1 MIDVK
6 KLYFSYTDKPFV
18 ENVSFHVGKG
28 EIFGFLGPSGAGKS
42 TIQKVLTGLN
52 TKYKGSV
59 KVAGTEIRERTNRF
73 YENIGVDFEFST
85 CYEKFTARQNL
96 AYFASLYE
104 KQPRSIDELLHMVG
118 LENDGD
124 KKVGDFSKGM
134 RSRLNFIKALIHDP
148 DILFL
153 DEPTSGLD
161 PTNNRLMKDIILAE
175 KKRGKTVIITTH
187 NMFDATE
194 LCDQV
199 AFIVAGKVSALDSPH
214 NLIMSR
220 GAAKIQYTYYD
231 KGEKTGECLL
241 DRTTEDKLLKNLISE
256 NRLLSI
262 HSSEPTLNDIFV
274 DITGKKVLQVGA
286 GNIALRRTE
295 SLLRFGADVTVTA
308 SEIRMEFL
316 QLQQKYGRKRL
327 ELIRSPFMHGMTRGY
342 ELVLTATGDEKA
354 DLEVWEECKKHHIWV
369 NVASDQALCDFRFPA
384 LVEED
389 DIVAGINSCN
399 NDHGKV
405 REVSA
410 KIREILGT
418 VDYNNV
424 EE

>member
-18 ENVSFHVGKG
+18 ENVSFHVGRG

-42 TIQKVLTGLN
+42 TIQKILTGLN
-52 TKYKGSV
+52 TSYKGSV
-59 KVAGTEIRERTNRF
+59 KVAGTEIREHTNRF

-96 AYFASLYE
+96 TYFASLYE
-104 KQPRSIDELLHMVG
+104 KHPRSIDELLHMVG

-124 KKVGDFSKGM
+124 KKVADFSKGM
-134 RSRLNFIKALIHDP
+134 RSRLNFIKALVHDP

-161 PTNNRLMKDIILAE
+161 PTNSRLMKDIILAE
-175 KKRGKTVIITTH
+175 KKRGKTIIITTH

-220 GAAKIQYTYYD
+220 GATKIHYTYYD

-241 DRTTEDKLLKNLISE
+241 DRTTEDKLLKSLISE

-274 DITGKKVLQVGA
+274 DITGRTLQ
-286 GNIALRRTE
+286 
-295 SLLRFGADVTVTA
+295 
-308 SEIRMEFL
+308 
-316 QLQQKYGRKRL
+316 
-327 ELIRSPFMHGMTRGY
+327 
-342 ELVLTATGDEKA
+342 
-354 DLEVWEECKKHHIWV
+354 
-369 NVASDQALCDFRFPA
+369 
-384 LVEED
+384 
-389 DIVAGINSCN
+389 
-399 NDHGKV
+399 
-405 REVSA
+405 
-410 KIREILGT
+410 
-418 VDYNNV
+418 
-424 EE
+424 